1 MWLVEDAVISI
12 RWALNMALT
21 GDGIIQELPKPV
33 RKLAYALLVGISIT
47 IAYFTLVSTPIAS
60 ANDEIKK
67 NKDDIQ
73 TLQQDVSGMKSDI
86 ATVKTS
92 QARTDQKLDDVKESM
107 GAINQKL
114 DRLLMRNQSAQFH

>member
-1 MWLVEDAVISI
+1 MLLVEDVTQSV
-12 RWALNMALT
+12 RWMLKMALT
-21 GDGIIQELPKPV
+21 GDGAIQELPKPL
-33 RKLAYALLVGISIT
+33 RKLAYALLVGISGT
-47 IAYFTLVSTPIAS
+47 IGYFTLVSTPIAS
-60 ANDEIKK
+60 AYDEI
-67 NKDDIQ
+67 NKSKADIQ

-114 DRLLMRNQSAQFH
+114 DRLLTRGQHAQYP